1 MLPPIV
7 QAQALVGSV
16 AKFRPRSDAASI
28 ARSVTTPAS
37 RLMTCAR
44 TVRPSASVKARSS
57 IPRMRSRRSVFTTTH
72 PPRSGTAP
80 PVRPVPAPRGIAC
93 SPSAAIAASNGCTW
107 PSSVGSTTAAGR

>member
-1 MLPPIV
+1 MV

-16 AKFRPRSDAASI
+16 AKFKPRADAASI

-57 IPRMRSRRSVFTTTH
+57 TPRMRSRRSVFTITH

-80 PVRPVPAPRGIAC
+80 PVRPVPAPRGMAC
-93 SPSAAIAASNGCTW
+93 SPSAAIAASSGCTW
-107 PSSVGSTTAAGR
+107 RSSVGSATAAGR